1 MFRPELCFLPHVEE
15 REQVLRAENLRLT
28 LNGRQVINGLDFEV
42 KEGTIHGLLG
52 VNGTGKTTLANLLMG
67 ICYPDEGSIIFQGQD
82 ITRRSISERAKM
94 GISLAWQEPAR
105 FEGLSV
111 REYLSLRRQPGTEEI
126 ESYLWTVGLLPG
138 QFLNRAVDATLSGGE
153 RKRIE
158 LASVM
163 AMKPRLAILDE
174 PDSGIDVLSL
184 PHIMNGIAAMG
195 KQGSSVLLITHSEEA
210 IKAADEVWI
219 ACDGR
224 IINTGQP
231 QELCEWFKNHCSTCN
246 HVGEPEHNGA

>member
-1 MFRPELCFLPHVEE
+1 M
-15 REQVLRAENLRLT
+15 LRAENLRLT
-28 LNGRQVINGLDFEV
+28 LNGRRVINGLNFEV
-42 KEGTIHGLLG
+42 KEGMVHGLLG

-67 ICYPDEGSIIFQGQD
+67 ICYPDDGSIIFQGQD

-111 REYLSLRRQPGTEEI
+111 AEYLSLRRELSPEEI
-126 ESYLWTVGLLPG
+126 ESYLWVVGLHPAE
-138 QFLNRAVDATLSGGE
+138 FLNRAVDASLSGGE
-153 RKRIE
+153 RKRVE

-163 AMKPRLAILDE
+163 AMKPKLAILDE

-231 QELCEWFKNHCSTCN
+231 EELCEWFKNHCSVCN
-246 HVGEPEHNGA
+246 HIGEPNHNGA

>member
-1 MFRPELCFLPHVEE
+1 
-15 REQVLRAENLRLT
+15 VLRAENLRLT
-28 LNGRQVINGLDFEV
+28 LNGRHIINGLNFEV
-42 KEGTIHGLLG
+42 KDGMIHGLLG

-67 ICYPDEGSIIFQGQD
+67 ICFPDEGRIIFQGQD

-111 REYLSLRRQPGTEEI
+111 REYLSLRRELSLEEI
-126 ESYLWTVGLLPG
+126 ESYLWTVGLHPAEY
-138 QFLNRAVDATLSGGE
+138 LNRAVDATLSGGE
-153 RKRIE
+153 RKRVE

-184 PHIMNGIAAMG
+184 PHIMNGIAEMG
-195 KQGSSVLLITHSEEA
+195 KQGSSVLLITHSEDA
-210 IKAADEVWI
+210 IKAADEVWVT
-219 ACDGR
+219 CDGR

-231 QELCEWFKNHCSTCN
+231 QEICEWFKSNCSTCN
-246 HVGEPEHNGA
+246 HIGEPNHDGA